1 MILPELDYEMKS
13 ISPKIAETEME
24 SELRS
29 NYSWRT
35 TWEPD
40 TLLETPSHDEHA
52 MMAMATPGTMLEI
65 IHVLDLIC
73 DLNVDFQ
80 DEVYH

>member
-1 MILPELDYEMKS
+1 MPELDYEMKS

-52 MMAMATPGTMLEI
+52 MMAVATTPGRLPGLLI
-65 IHVLDLIC
+65 QHVLIC
-73 DLNVDFQ
+73 GL
-80 DEVYH
+80 